1 MHNAHD
7 RPNKTP
13 DALHAP
19 WRMSYIELLGAAERL
34 GAAGGDD
41 RAGKKPPESAC
52 FLRSYWL
59 TPESDQSNRVIV
71 RTGNEETGRGGLIML
86 NAYPY
91 ANGHLLV
98 SLGASRMRLLDYTPE
113 ERAELWSLV
122 DLAVELCERA
132 LSPQG
137 VNVGLNQGEAAGA
150 GVPEHLHVHVVPRW
164 NGDVNFI
171 TTVGAVRVIPSAMD
185 DMQRRYQEAWD
196 MLRKESGLSGA

>member
-1 MHNAHD
+1 MPKEPIK
-7 RPNKTP
+7 PNPTP

-19 WRMSYIELLGAAERL
+19 WRMSYIELLGAADAL
-34 GAAGGDD
+34 SKGTD
-41 RAGKKPPESAC
+41 PPSPSAC
-52 FLRSYWL
+52 FLRNYWL
-59 TPESDQSNRVIV
+59 DPSKDSANRVIV
-71 RTGNEETGRGGLIML
+71 RTGTEGTGRGGLIML

-98 SLGASRMRLLDYTPE
+98 SLGASRMRLHDYTPE

-150 GVPEHLHVHVVPRW
+150 GVPEHLHIHVVPRW
-164 NGDVNFI
+164 HGDVNFI

-185 DMQRRYQEAWD
+185 DMQRRYDEAWD
-196 MLRKESGLSGA
+196 TLREEKGLS

>member
-1 MHNAHD
+1 MPTPPA
-7 RPNKTP
+7 RPNPTP

-19 WRMSYIELLGAAERL
+19 WRMSYIDMLSAA
-34 GAAGGDD
+34 D
-41 RAGKKPPESAC
+41 RTPVRDTPRPPEGAC
-52 FLRSYWL
+52 FLRRYWL
-59 TPESDQSNRVIV
+59 TPDDDRANRVIV
-71 RTGNEETGRGGLIML
+71 RTGNESTGRGGLIML

-98 SLGASRMRLLDYTPE
+98 CLGTSRMRLLEYTPD

-164 NGDVNFI
+164 SGDVNFI
-171 TTVGAVRVIPSAMD
+171 TTVGAVRVIPSAME
-185 DMQRRYQEAWD
+185 DMQRRYEEAWLA
-196 MLRKESGLSGA
+196 LRTERGLA